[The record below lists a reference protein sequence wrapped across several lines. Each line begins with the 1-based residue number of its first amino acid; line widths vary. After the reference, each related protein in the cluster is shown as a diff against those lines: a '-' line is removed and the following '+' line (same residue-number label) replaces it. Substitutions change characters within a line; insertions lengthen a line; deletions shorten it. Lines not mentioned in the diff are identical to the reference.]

1 MAIVL
6 FTDFGAADLYVGQVK
21 ALLVA
26 RAPRVPVLDALHDAP
41 DFGIEPAAH
50 LLAALAAEYPRGS
63 VFLAVVDP
71 GVGGPRDAI
80 VIEADGRKYVG
91 PDNGLLSIIWQ
102 RAKRRR
108 CWRIA
113 WRPER
118 LTSAFHGRDLFAPV
132 VAALAAGRASRGWL
146 KPKAAPDVLPGA
158 GEFARVIYVDHYGNC
173 MTGIRAASLARTAR
187 IRVGSRTLRRR
198 GTFGDARRGFA
209 FWYANSIGL
218 VEIAANRAHAARA
231 LRLRVGSRVSIAST
245 EMTPD
250 PTP

>member
-1 MAIVL
+1 L
-6 FTDFGAADLYVGQVK
+6 FTDFGARDIYVGQVK
-21 ALLVA
+21 ALLAA

-108 CWRIA
+108 
-113 WRPER
+113 
-118 LTSAFHGRDLFAPV
+118 
-132 VAALAAGRASRGWL
+132 
-146 KPKAAPDVLPGA
+146 
-158 GEFARVIYVDHYGNC
+158 
-173 MTGIRAASLARTAR
+173 
-187 IRVGSRTLRRR
+187 
-198 GTFGDARRGFA
+198 
-209 FWYANSIGL
+209 
-218 VEIAANRAHAARA
+218 
-231 LRLRVGSRVSIAST
+231 
-245 EMTPD
+245 
-250 PTP
+250 